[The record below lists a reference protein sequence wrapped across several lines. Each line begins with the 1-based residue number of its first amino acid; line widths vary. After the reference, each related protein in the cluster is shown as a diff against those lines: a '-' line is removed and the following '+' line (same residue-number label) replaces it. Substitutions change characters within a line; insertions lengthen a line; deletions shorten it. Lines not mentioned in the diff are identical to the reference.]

1 MEILLKTCHDYHEGD
16 NMERLDL
23 YKCDICGNVVEIIL
37 NGNGE
42 LVCCGQPMKKMEAQN
57 QEEAMMEKHIP
68 VFVSLDDNSQE
79 VRVGEV
85 LHPMLP
91 EHYIMF
97 IEAISQDRNRVQLQ
111 FLHPG
116 EEPKMILKEKFGD
129 TLARE
134 YCSIHGLWQSK

>member
-1 MEILLKTCHDYHEGD
+1 MEK
-16 NMERLDL
+16 LDL
-23 YKCDICGNVVEIIL
+23 YKCDICGNVVEVIL

-42 LVCCGQPMKKMEAQN
+42 LVCCGQPMTKMEAQN

-68 VFVSLDDNSQE
+68 IFVSLEDGSQE
-79 VRVGEV
+79 IRVGEV

-97 IEAISQDRNRVQLQ
+97 IETISQDKNHVQLQ
-111 FLHPG
+111 FLHPNQ
-116 EEPKMILKEKFGD
+116 EPKMILKEKFGD
-129 TLARE
+129 TIARE